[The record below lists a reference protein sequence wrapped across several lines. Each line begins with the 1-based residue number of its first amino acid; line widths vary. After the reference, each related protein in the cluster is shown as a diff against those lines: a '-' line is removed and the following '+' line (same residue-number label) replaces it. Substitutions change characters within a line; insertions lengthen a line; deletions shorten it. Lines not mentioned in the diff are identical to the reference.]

1 VEIII
6 SNMPASNINDLIMI
20 PAYEQAKLVARR
32 EVSPVELCEAV
43 IERIEKLDHRI
54 GAFITVASEQAL
66 EAARASESRAT
77 SDNLL
82 GPLDGVPVGIKDIE
96 ATAGIRTTLGSCAF
110 EDTVPDFD
118 SIVVERVRAAGMI
131 VIGKTNTPEIAIHM
145 GTVTDNDVRGPCR
158 NPWDLTRT
166 TAGSSGGSAAAIA
179 ADMTQIAIGSDG
191 GGSIRIPA
199 SFCGVF
205 GLKPSNGRVPRA
217 RGLGRP
223 DPNQFSQSGP
233 MANEVRDAAL
243 LLQAISGPHP
253 ADPQQQLR
261 SKPPNFTAGIGENLK
276 GLRVGFSSDLG
287 YGAVDPQVLDQVVSG
302 LSTFEMLGA
311 NVEESGIILGNDL
324 ADSFWKIFGANAYV
338 QYGHLLTEGAGLLTE
353 GVEEVLSRG
362 REIAGHEYATA
373 LRTVADLRM
382 KIDALFER
390 FDIFVTPTTSVTA
403 FEPGQ
408 RPSEVAGMTV
418 DSAYGVFPFTYIFN
432 MTGHPAASVPCGF
445 VDGLP
450 VGMQIVGRFGDER
463 MVLRAS
469 AAFEGARSWRN
480 IRPSL

>member
-1 VEIII
+1 
-6 SNMPASNINDLIMI
+6 MPASNINDLIMI
-20 PAYEQAKLVARR
+20 PAYEQANLVARR
-32 EVSPVELCEAV
+32 GVSPVELCEAA
-43 IERIEKLDHRI
+43 IERIEKLDHKV

-66 EAARASESRAT
+66 EAARSAESRAI

-82 GPLDGVPVGIKDIE
+82 GPLDGVPIGIKDIE
-96 ATAGIRTTLGSCAF
+96 ATAGIRTTVGSRVF
-110 EDTVPDFD
+110 EDTIPDFD
-118 SIVVERVRAAGMI
+118 SIVVERVRAAGMVI
-131 VIGKTNTPEIAIHM
+131 VGKTNTPEIAIHM
-145 GTVTDNDVRGPCR
+145 GTVTDNDVRGQCR
-158 NPWDLTRT
+158 NPWDLNRT

-179 ADMTQIAIGSDG
+179 ADMTQIGIGSDG

-233 MANEVRDAAL
+233 MANDVRDAAL
-243 LLQAISGPHP
+243 LLQAISGSHP
-253 ADPQQQLR
+253 EDPQQLLR
-261 SKPPNFTAGIGENLK
+261 SKPPNFSAGIGENLR

-287 YGAVDPQVLDQVVSG
+287 YGAVDPQVLEQVISG
-302 LSTFEMLGA
+302 LSTFEKLGA
-311 NVEESGIILGNDL
+311 NVEESEIILESDL

-338 QYGHLLTEGAGLLTE
+338 QYGHLLTDGAGLLTE

-362 REIAGHEYATA
+362 RKITGHEYATA
-373 LRTVADLRM
+373 LRKVADLRM
-382 KIDALFER
+382 KIDVLFER

-403 FEPGQ
+403 FEPGK
-408 RPSEVAGMTV
+408 RPSEVAGMKV
-418 DSAYGVFPFTYIFN
+418 DSAYGIFPFTYIFN

-450 VGMQIVGRFGDER
+450 VGMQIAGRLGDER
-463 MVLRAS
+463 VVLRAS
-469 AAFEGARSWRN
+469 AAFEEARPWRN
-480 IRPSL
+480 VRPSQ

>member
-1 VEIII
+1 MEIII
-6 SNMPASNINDLIMI
+6 PNIPASNINDLIMI
-20 PAYEQAKLVARR
+20 PAHEQANLVARR
-32 EVSPVELCEAV
+32 EVSPVELCEAA

-66 EAARASESRAT
+66 EAARSAESRAI
-77 SDNLL
+77 SGKLL

-96 ATAGIRTTLGSCAF
+96 ATAGIRTTVGSRVF
-110 EDTVPDFD
+110 EDVVPGFD
-118 SIVVERVRAAGMI
+118 SIVVERVRAAGMV

-145 GTVTDNDVRGPCR
+145 GTLTDNDVRGPCR
-158 NPWDLTRT
+158 NPWDLNRT

-179 ADMTQIAIGSDG
+179 MDMIQIAIGSDG

-233 MANEVRDAAL
+233 MANDVRDAAL

-253 ADPQQQLR
+253 ADPQQLLG
-261 SKPPNFTAGIGENLK
+261 STPPNFTAGIGENLN
-276 GLRVGFSSDLG
+276 GLRVGFSPDLG

-302 LSTFEMLGA
+302 LSTFEKLGA
-311 NVEESGIILGNDL
+311 DVEESEIILGNDL

-338 QYGHLLTEGAGLLTE
+338 QYGHLLAKDAGLLTE
-353 GVEEVLSRG
+353 GVQEVLSHG

-373 LRTVADLRM
+373 LRAVADLRM

-408 RPSEVAGMTV
+408 RPSEVAGMKV
-418 DSAYGVFPFTYIFN
+418 DSAYGIFPFTYIFN

-469 AAFEGARSWRN
+469 AAFEEVRSWRN

>member
-1 VEIII
+1 MSV
-6 SNMPASNINDLIMI
+6 SNINELITI
-20 PAYEQAKLVARR
+20 PAHEQANLVARK

-43 IERIEKLDHRI
+43 IERIEKLDHRV

-66 EAARASESRAT
+66 EAARNAESRVM
-77 SDNLL
+77 SNNLL
-82 GPLDGVPVGIKDIE
+82 GPLDGVPIGIKDIE
-96 ATAGIRTTLGSCAF
+96 ATAGIRTTLGSRVF

-118 SIVVERVRAAGMI
+118 SIVVERVRAAGMVI
-131 VIGKTNTPEIAIHM
+131 IGKTNTPEIAIHM
-145 GTVTDNDVRGPCR
+145 GTLTDNDVRGQCR
-158 NPWDLTRT
+158 NPWDLNRT

-179 ADMTQIAIGSDG
+179 VDMTQIAIGSDG

-233 MANEVRDAAL
+233 MANDVRDAAL

-253 ADPQQQLR
+253 ADPQQLLR
-261 SKPPNFTAGIGENLK
+261 SRPPDFTAGISENLK
-276 GLRVGFSSDLG
+276 GLRVGFSSDMG

-302 LSTFEMLGA
+302 LSTFEKLGA
-311 NVEESGIILGNDL
+311 NVEESEIILGIDL

-338 QYGHLLTEGAGLLTE
+338 QYGHLLTENAGLLTE
-353 GVEEVLSRG
+353 GVQEVLSRG
-362 REIAGHEYATA
+362 REITGHEYATA
-373 LRTVADLRM
+373 LHAVAELRM
-382 KIDALFER
+382 KIDALFEH

-408 RPSEVAGMTV
+408 RPSEVAGMMV
-418 DSAYGVFPFTYIFN
+418 DSAYGIFPFTYIFN

-469 AAFEGARSWRN
+469 AAFEEARSWRN
-480 IRPSL
+480 VRPSL

>member
-1 VEIII
+1 
-6 SNMPASNINDLIMI
+6 MI
-20 PAYEQAKLVARR
+20 PAHEQANLVARR
-32 EVSPVELCEAV
+32 EVSPVELCETA
-43 IERIEKLDHRI
+43 IERIEHLDRRI

-66 EAARASESRAT
+66 EAARASESRAI
-77 SDNLL
+77 SGNLL
-82 GPLDGVPVGIKDIE
+82 GPLDGVPIGIKDIE
-96 ATAGIRTTLGSCAF
+96 ATAGIRTTVGSRVF

-118 SIVVERVRAAGMI
+118 SIVVERVREAGMV

-145 GTVTDNDVRGPCR
+145 GTLTDNDVRGQCR
-158 NPWDLTRT
+158 NPWDLNRT

-179 ADMTQIAIGSDG
+179 VDMIQIAIGSDG

-233 MANEVRDAAL
+233 MTNDVRDAAL

-261 SKPPNFTAGIGENLK
+261 SMPPNFTAGIGESLK
-276 GLRVGFSSDLG
+276 GLRVGFSSDFG
-287 YGAVDPQVLDQVVSG
+287 YGAVDPQVLDQVMSG
-302 LSTFEMLGA
+302 LSTFEKLGA
-311 NVEESGIILGNDL
+311 NVEQSEITLESHL
-324 ADSFWKIFGANAYV
+324 ADSFWKIFGVNAYV
-338 QYGHLLTEGAGLLTE
+338 QYGHLLAEDANLLTD
-353 GVEEVLSRG
+353 GVQEVLSRG
-362 REIAGHEYATA
+362 SEIAGHEYATA
-373 LRTVADLRM
+373 LRAVAELRM

-390 FDIFVTPTTSVTA
+390 FDILVTPTTSVTA

-408 RPSEVAGMTV
+408 RPSEVAGMMV
-418 DSAYGVFPFTYIFN
+418 DSAYGIFPFTYIFN

-450 VGMQIVGRFGDER
+450 VGMQIAGRFGDEG

-469 AAFEGARSWRN
+469 AAFEQARSWRN
-480 IRPSL
+480 TRPSL

>member
-1 VEIII
+1 
-6 SNMPASNINDLIMI
+6 MPASNISDLIMI
-20 PAYEQAKLVARR
+20 PAYEQSNLVARR
-32 EVSPVELCEAV
+32 EVSPVELCEAA
-43 IERIEKLDHRI
+43 IERIEKLDHKV

-66 EAARASESRAT
+66 EAARSAESRAI

-82 GPLDGVPVGIKDIE
+82 GPLDGVPIGIKDIE
-96 ATAGIRTTLGSCAF
+96 ATAGIRTTVGSRVF

-118 SIVVERVRAAGMI
+118 SIVVERVRAAGMVI
-131 VIGKTNTPEIAIHM
+131 VGKTNTPEIAIHM
-145 GTVTDNDVRGPCR
+145 GTVTDNNVRGQCR
-158 NPWDLTRT
+158 NPWDLNRT

-179 ADMTQIAIGSDG
+179 ADMTQIGIGSDG

-233 MANEVRDAAL
+233 MANDVRDAAL

-253 ADPQQQLR
+253 EDPQQLLR
-261 SKPPNFTAGIGENLK
+261 SKPPNFSAGIGENLR

-287 YGAVDPQVLDQVVSG
+287 YGAVDPQVLEQVISG
-302 LSTFEMLGA
+302 LSTFEKLGA
-311 NVEESGIILGNDL
+311 NVEESEIILESDL

-338 QYGHLLTEGAGLLTE
+338 QYGHLLADHAGLLTE

-362 REIAGHEYATA
+362 REITGHEYATA
-373 LRTVADLRM
+373 LRKVADLRM
-382 KIDALFER
+382 KIDVLFER

-403 FEPGQ
+403 FEPGK
-408 RPSEVAGMTV
+408 RPSEVAGMKV
-418 DSAYGVFPFTYIFN
+418 DSAYGIFPFTYIFN

-450 VGMQIVGRFGDER
+450 VGMQIAGRLGDER
-463 MVLRAS
+463 VVLRAS
-469 AAFEGARSWRN
+469 AAFEEARPWRN
-480 IRPSL
+480 VRPSQ

>member
-1 VEIII
+1 
-6 SNMPASNINDLIMI
+6 MPASNINDLIMI
-20 PAYEQAKLVARR
+20 PAYEQANLVAQR
-32 EVSPVELCEAV
+32 EVSPVELCEAT
-43 IERIEKLDHRI
+43 IERIEKLDHKI

-66 EAARASESRAT
+66 EAARSAESRAI

-82 GPLDGVPVGIKDIE
+82 GPLDGVPIGIKDIE
-96 ATAGIRTTLGSCAF
+96 ATAGIRTTVGSRVF
-110 EDTVPDFD
+110 EDTIPDFD
-118 SIVVERVRAAGMI
+118 SIVVERVRAAGMVI
-131 VIGKTNTPEIAIHM
+131 VGKTNTPEIAIHM
-145 GTVTDNDVRGPCR
+145 GTVTDNDVRGQCR
-158 NPWDLTRT
+158 NPWDLNRT

-179 ADMTQIAIGSDG
+179 ADMTQIGIGSDG

-233 MANEVRDAAL
+233 MANDVRDAAL

-253 ADPQQQLR
+253 KDPQQLLR
-261 SKPPNFTAGIGENLK
+261 SKPPNFSAGIGENLR

-287 YGAVDPQVLDQVVSG
+287 YGAVHPQVLEQVISG
-302 LSTFEMLGA
+302 LATFEKLGA
-311 NVEESGIILGNDL
+311 NVEESEIILESDL

-338 QYGHLLTEGAGLLTE
+338 QYGHLLTDGAGLLTE

-362 REIAGHEYATA
+362 REITGHEYATA
-373 LRTVADLRM
+373 LREVADLRM
-382 KIDALFER
+382 KIDVLFER

-403 FEPGQ
+403 FEPGK
-408 RPSEVAGMTV
+408 RPSEVAGMKV
-418 DSAYGVFPFTYIFN
+418 DSAYGIFPFTYIFN

-445 VDGLP
+445 VEGLP
-450 VGMQIVGRFGDER
+450 VGMQIAGRLGDER
-463 MVLRAS
+463 VVLRAS
-469 AAFEGARSWRN
+469 AAFEEARPWRN
-480 IRPSL
+480 VRPSQ